1 MNKREQEAFENL
13 TGCVIANFTALYYNE
28 KIKQTTHYKHNLK
41 RLLNPVIK
49 ELIKIES
56 KEFDKICET
65 DEDSLSTLSEGNID
79 FIKEMSKGSFKTF
92 MQNQNVIIANSI
104 DEKRMTNLATKIIKE
119 HNNKNI

>member
-1 MNKREQEAFENL
+1 MSKREQEAFENL

-65 DEDSLSTLSEGNID
+65 DEDTLSTLSEGNID

-119 HNNKNI
+119 HNKK